1 MNEHLNRDEHV
12 LADIL
17 CNARVLFQ
25 KQGLKKTT
33 MDDIA
38 SRIGKCKGALYYY
51 FSSKDEIFEA
61 VLQQEMTEF
70 FRQLSKATSEAGG
83 AREKLVAYCHTRLL
97 KQQEI
102 SNLNI
107 LLKKDLIE
115 FAGRLEPIKKKYDS
129 LQVTLV
135 KDILHEGI
143 QNGVFRALEP
153 GFIHDLACLM
163 VSTFKGL
170 ETPLHIDT
178 RHSNL
183 AQKAEFIVQVM
194 VDGIGC
200 HQEALQELLS
210 LN

>member
-1 MNEHLNRDEHV
+1 MSEHLNRDEHV

-17 CNARVLFQ
+17 TNARVLFQ
-25 KQGLKKTT
+25 QQGLKKTT

-70 FRQLSKATSEAGG
+70 FRQLSAATSAATG
-83 AREKLVAYCHTRLL
+83 AREKLVAYCLTRLQ

-135 KDILHEGI
+135 KDILLEGI
-143 QNGVFRALEP
+143 RDGAFRGMEP
-153 GFIHDLACLM
+153 VFIHDLACLL

-170 ETPLHIDT
+170 ETPLHLDT
-178 RHSNL
+178 RSQHL
-183 AQKAEFIVQVM
+183 ANKAGFIVQVM

-200 HQEALQELLS
+200 HQESMRELLS